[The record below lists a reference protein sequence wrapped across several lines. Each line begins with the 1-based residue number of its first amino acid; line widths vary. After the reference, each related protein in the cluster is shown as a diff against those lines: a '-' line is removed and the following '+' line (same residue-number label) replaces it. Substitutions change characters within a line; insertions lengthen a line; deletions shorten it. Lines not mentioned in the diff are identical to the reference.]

1 MRDLAY
7 NVLTELNKKKS
18 QESQIDFLEHIL
30 TNLAKRELTNLE
42 IRELEEISSSIKW
55 HNDNFL
61 TKHSVMEAIRKWWIK
76 HPDITELVRELEL
89 NNRVLI
95 RKDMRQIVI
104 SMLDN
109 GELKKTEMD
118 SVDRYIK

>member
-118 SVDRYIK
+118 SVEMYIK